1 VYFYRNFE
9 PMKVKLLF
17 VLISGLAG
25 LAILFASFS
34 ENEGLYSTGAPPGYT
49 NSPHDGQNCSHCM
62 GGSASPVTGWIT
74 SDVPSTGYKNDS
86 TYNITVTATGAGNK
100 GFEVSPQDP
109 SGNILGTL
117 FAGSGSKLIDTGKY
131 ITHTA
136 PKTGSSASWIFQ
148 WKAPSSGNGDITF
161 YGSVAV
167 TKLATKTTTLTI
179 TKNTV
184 GINEGNI
191 AGFNLY
197 PNPVHS
203 DLGLDLEIM
212 KGCLVRM
219 ELLDLNGR
227 TLTILTEEFL
237 PPGLIHKQ
245 FTLNRPAG
253 MYVLAIK
260 AGKQLLSK
268 KIIVK

>member
-1 VYFYRNFE
+1 
-9 PMKVKLLF
+9 MKLLF
-17 VLISGLAG
+17 ILMAGLVGLAF
-25 LAILFASFS
+25 LFASFS
-34 ENEGLYSTGAPPGYT
+34 EYDGLYSTGAPPGYT

-62 GGSASPVTGWIT
+62 GGSASAVTGWIT

-100 GFEVSPQDP
+100 GFEVSPQDV

-117 FAGSGSKLIDTGKY
+117 FAGSGSQLIDTGKY

-136 PKTGSSASWIFQ
+136 PKTGSSASWTFQ

-161 YGSVAV
+161 YGSIAV
-167 TKLATKTTTLTI
+167 TKPVTKTTTLTI

-184 GINEGNI
+184 GISEEEI
-191 AGFNLY
+191 SGFNVF

-203 DLGLDLEIM
+203 DLGIDFSLIKSSM
-212 KGCLVRM
+212 IRM

-227 TLTILTEEFL
+227 VLNILTEEFM
-237 PPGLIHKQ
+237 PSGQVHRQ
-245 FTLNRPAG
+245 FRLNRPAG
-253 MYVLAIK
+253 MYVLKIT
-260 AGKQLLSK
+260 AGNQLLAK
-268 KIIVK
+268 KILVE